1 MTLLKFRSV
10 LLLVFGMVIC
20 LLLLSSMPMKET
32 DLYAQS
38 FIMADNLMCT
48 IEVSSD
54 KTEVG
59 KKIALIGLKSQTPK
73 AIYESGVTSP
83 MVKVFESE
91 KTLTIQLV
99 ATGSGSVDAI
109 VIDKITGRFS
119 RATAGSLMGVYSTAS
134 LGSCR

>member
-1 MTLLKFRSV
+1 MTLLNLRYI
-10 LLLVFGMVIC
+10 LLLVFGTAIC

-32 DLYAQS
+32 DLYAQN

-54 KTEVG
+54 KTEDG

-73 AIYESGVTSP
+73 VIYESGMTSP

-109 VIDKITGRFS
+109 VIDKATGRFS
-119 RATAGSLMGVYSTAS
+119 RATAGSLLGVYSTAS
-134 LGSCR
+134 LGSCK

>member
-1 MTLLKFRSV
+1 MALLRFRSIF
-10 LLLVFGMVIC
+10 LLILGMGIS
-20 LLLLSSMPMKET
+20 LLLLSSMPMKDT
-32 DLYAQS
+32 HLYAQG

-54 KTEVG
+54 KNEVG
-59 KKIALIGLKSQTPK
+59 KKIALIGLQSHTPK
-73 AIYESGVTSP
+73 VIYESGVTSP

-109 VIDKITGRFS
+109 VIDKTTGRFS

-134 LGSCR
+134 LGSFR

>member
-1 MTLLKFRSV
+1 
-10 LLLVFGMVIC
+10 
-20 LLLLSSMPMKET
+20 MPIKDT
-32 DLYAQS
+32 HLYAQG
-38 FIMADNLMCT
+38 FMMADNLMCT

-54 KTEVG
+54 KSEVG

-73 AIYESGVTSP
+73 VIYESGITSP

-99 ATGSGSVDAI
+99 ATGSGSIDAI
-109 VIDKITGRFS
+109 VIDKTTGRFS

>member
-1 MTLLKFRSV
+1 MTLLNFRSI

-20 LLLLSSMPMKET
+20 ILLLSSMSMKET

-38 FIMADNLMCT
+38 FIMDDNLMCT

-54 KTEVG
+54 KTEIG

-73 AIYESGVTSP
+73 VIYESGVTSP

-91 KTLTIQLV
+91 ETLTIQLV

-109 VIDKITGRFS
+109 VIDKTTGRFS

-134 LGSCR
+134 LGNCR

>member
-1 MTLLKFRSV
+1 
-10 LLLVFGMVIC
+10 
-20 LLLLSSMPMKET
+20 MKET

-38 FIMADNLMCT
+38 FIMDDNLMCT

-73 AIYESGVTSP
+73 VIYESGVTSP

-134 LGSCR
+134 IGNCR

>member
-1 MTLLKFRSV
+1 MALLRFRSIF
-10 LLLVFGMVIC
+10 LLILGMGIS
-20 LLLLSSMPMKET
+20 LLLLFSMPMKDT
-32 DLYAQS
+32 HLYAQG

-54 KTEVG
+54 KNEVG

-73 AIYESGVTSP
+73 VVYESGVTSP

-109 VIDKITGRFS
+109 VIDKTTGRFS

>member
-1 MTLLKFRSV
+1 MTLLNFRSI

-20 LLLLSSMPMKET
+20 ILLLSSMSMKET

-38 FIMADNLMCT
+38 FIMDDNLMCT

-73 AIYESGVTSP
+73 VIYESGMTSP

-91 KTLTIQLV
+91 ETLTIQLV

-109 VIDKITGRFS
+109 VIDKTTGRFS

-134 LGSCR
+134 LGNCR